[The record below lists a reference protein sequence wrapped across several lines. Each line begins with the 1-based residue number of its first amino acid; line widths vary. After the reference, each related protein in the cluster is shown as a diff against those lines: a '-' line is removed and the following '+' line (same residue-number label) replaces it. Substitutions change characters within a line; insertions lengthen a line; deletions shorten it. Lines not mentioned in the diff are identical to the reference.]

1 MFQNIIKIG
10 VIPMKSKKIEYKKS
24 HVFSKRYQY
33 KETKGIIKGSSL
45 RAIDHAINTIIKER
59 RILDSYAEI
68 NPEFVSALTPLNL
81 RPDAPRSAHLMYTAT
96 KPFGIGPMAAVAGV
110 LADIG
115 LEAMEKKGAKFGL
128 VENGGELCAFG
139 DHEFVIGVYA
149 GPSSSLSGKIG
160 FLITGDDL
168 PLGLGNSSWF
178 GRGRIGKADACIVFA
193 ENAGIAD
200 GAATTIGLKVKG
212 NEEKTSI
219 ETALKYGERFS
230 MIRGILIIR
239 GDHIGTTGK
248 IPKIVQ
254 TIPREVDAY
263 LGI

>member
-1 MFQNIIKIG
+1 MT
-10 VIPMKSKKIEYKKS
+10 SKKIEDNKR
-24 HVFSKRYQY
+24 HVFLKKYQY

-45 RAIDHAINTIIKER
+45 QTIDYALNIITKER
-59 RILDSYAEI
+59 KILDSYAKKH
-68 NPEFVSALTPLNL
+68 PDFVSALTPLK
-81 RPDAPRSAHLMYTAT
+81 PEPGAPRSASLMCSAT

-139 DHEFVIGVYA
+139 NHEFVIGVYA
-149 GPSSSLSGKIG
+149 GPTSSLSGKIG
-160 FLITGDDL
+160 FLLTEEDL
-168 PLGLGNSSWF
+168 PLGLGNSSWY
-178 GRGRIGKADACIVFA
+178 GRGKIGKADACIVFA
-193 ENAGIAD
+193 ENAGIGDA
-200 GAATTIGLKVKG
+200 AATAIGLKVKE
-212 NEEKTSI
+212 NNEKTSI
-219 ETALKYGERFS
+219 ENALKYGEHFS
-230 MIRGILIIR
+230 MIQGILIIR

-254 TIPREVDAY
+254 TIPKEIDAY

>member
-1 MFQNIIKIG
+1 
-10 VIPMKSKKIEYKKS
+10 MKSKKIEGKKS
-24 HVFSKRYQY
+24 YVFSKRYQY

-59 RILDSYAEI
+59 KILDSYVKK
-68 NPEFVSALTPLNL
+68 NPEFVPALTPLNPG
-81 RPDAPRSAHLMYTAT
+81 PDAPRSARLMCSAT
-96 KPFGIGPMAAVAGV
+96 KPFSIGPMAAVAGV

-139 DHEFVIGVYA
+139 DHDFVIGVYA

-160 FLITGDDL
+160 FLITEKDL

-193 ENAGIAD
+193 ENAGVGDA
-200 GAATTIGLKVKG
+200 AATAIGLQVKG

-219 ETALKYGERFS
+219 ETALKYGERFP
-230 MIRGILIIR
+230 MIQGILIIR
-239 GDHIGTTGK
+239 GDQIGTIGK

>member
-1 MFQNIIKIG
+1 MTT
-10 VIPMKSKKIEYKKS
+10 KKIENKKS
-24 HVFSKRYQY
+24 YIFTKKYQY
-33 KETKGIIKGSSL
+33 KETKGIIKGSNL
-45 RAIDHAINTIIKER
+45 RAIDHAVNIITKER
-59 RILDSYAEI
+59 KILDFYVKKH
-68 NPEFVSALTPLNL
+68 PEFVSALTSLN
-81 RPDAPRSAHLMYTAT
+81 PGSDAPRSAHLMCSAT

-128 VENGGELCAFG
+128 VENGGELCVFG
-139 DHEFVIGVYA
+139 DHKFVIGVYA

-160 FLITGDDL
+160 FLITEEDL

-193 ENAGIAD
+193 ENAGIGDA
-200 GAATTIGLKVKG
+200 AATAIGLKVKG
-212 NEEKTSI
+212 NKEKTSI
-219 ETALKYGERFS
+219 ENALKYGERFP
-230 MIRGILIIR
+230 MIQGILIIR
-239 GDHIGTTGK
+239 GDRIGTTGK

-263 LGI
+263 LGL